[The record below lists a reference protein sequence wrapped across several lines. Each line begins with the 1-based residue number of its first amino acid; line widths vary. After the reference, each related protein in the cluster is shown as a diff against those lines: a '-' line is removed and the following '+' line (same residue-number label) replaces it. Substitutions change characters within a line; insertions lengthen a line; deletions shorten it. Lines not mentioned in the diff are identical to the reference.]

1 MLTKRFIARAL
12 EKILFYGGI
21 ALSSTLV
28 LLLAYFFIKRMIEL
42 GIMPFL
48 QAFGILA
55 VVSIVCGII
64 VKLCCKL
71 GEWIQDNRD

>member
-12 EKILFYGGI
+12 EKIVFYGTI
-21 ALSSTLV
+21 TICVIIVFLFFC
-28 LLLAYFFIKRMIEL
+28 FFIKRIVVL
-42 GIMPFL
+42 GVMPFL

-55 VVSIVCGII
+55 VVSIVCGTI